1 MTPEFTAIYEQEFT
15 AVWRFL
21 RRLGVAE
28 AAVDDLCH
36 DTFLLAWKRFDAFD
50 RNRPARPWLFGIAF
64 RLASD
69 FRSLKRHS
77 TEAAD
82 DEAVL
87 SAADP
92 TAAGPLERLEAR
104 QASDLVQAALETLS
118 LDLRTVFV
126 LHELEERPIP
136 EVAELMQTPVPTAY
150 ARLRTARQRFA
161 SAVQRQSRA
170 GGLS

>member
-1 MTPEFTAIYEQEFT
+1 M
-15 AVWRFL
+15 WRFL
-21 RRLGVAE
+21 RRLGAPE

-36 DTFLLAWKRFDAFD
+36 DTFLMAWKRFDTFD
-50 RNRPARPWLFGIAF
+50 RKRPSRLWLYGIAF

-77 TEAAD
+77 SEAAD
-82 DEAVL
+82 DDAL
-87 SAADP
+87 STAADP
-92 TAAGPLERLEAR
+92 SGSGPYERLEAK
-104 QASDLVQAALETLS
+104 QASDLVQAALEDLS
-118 LDLRTVFV
+118 LDQRTVFV

-161 SAVQRQSRA
+161 AAVRRHTLA
-170 GGLS
+170 GGPP